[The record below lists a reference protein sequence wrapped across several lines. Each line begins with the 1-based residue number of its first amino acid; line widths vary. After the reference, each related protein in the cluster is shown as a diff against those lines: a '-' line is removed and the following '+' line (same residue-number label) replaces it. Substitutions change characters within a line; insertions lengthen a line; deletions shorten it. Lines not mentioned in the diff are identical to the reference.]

1 MVTFAFPYAL
11 EAIGWKTYMINATW
25 DVLEVLF
32 IISFWVETSGKTL
45 EEIDMLIDGNMHSD
59 ALELNAVVKDD
70 VDLTAGHGLREMNAT
85 VSDTVETS
93 ELNHEITLK

>member
-32 IISFWVETSGKTL
+32 IIFVWIETSNKTL
-45 EEIDMLIDGNMHSD
+45 EEIDELIDGQMHSD
-59 ALELNAVVKDD
+59 APALLTVIKGDIEVTKGQSLGLEPETTVVNVTTK
-70 VDLTAGHGLREMNAT
+70 A
-85 VSDTVETS
+85 DTI
-93 ELNHEITLK
+93 EI